1 MSGGGANFPVGS
13 NYTSR
18 QPPDFFLPLSN
29 IVKIYYKTGLDL
41 AITLITLLIQKLK
54 HYLGFLEGKFEVSNW
69 FQFKENK

>member
-13 NYTSR
+13 SYSSG

-41 AITLITLLIQKLK
+41 AISLITLLIQKLK
-54 HYLGFLEGKFEVSNW
+54 VKILSWLSRGKV
-69 FQFKENK
+69 